1 MDDIVKVLVIMAAF
15 ALPLI
20 RQIKKS
26 KTERSAQK
34 PFVPIPDTEEP
45 EVLKV
50 TRKYQPLHSQPTSQK
65 VEVKKNKTVSQK
77 IETTPSNDPE
87 FTIHSAEEARKA
99 IIWSE
104 ILNRKY

>member
-1 MDDIVKVLVIMAAF
+1 MDDILKVLVIMAFF

-26 KTERSAQK
+26 KTERSAKK
-34 PFVPIPDTEEP
+34 PFVPIPDTEEA
-45 EVLKV
+45 EVLQ
-50 TRKYQPLHSQPTSQK
+50 TPRKHQTFRSQPLPPK
-65 VEVKKNKTVSQK
+65 AEVKKNKTIPPK
-77 IETTPSNDPE
+77 METSPTDDPE
-87 FTIHSAEEARKA
+87 FTIRSAEEARKA

>member
-77 IETTPSNDPE
+77 TS
-87 FTIHSAEEARKA
+87 F
-99 IIWSE
+99 
-104 ILNRKY
+104 

>member
-50 TRKYQPLHSQPTSQK
+50 TRKYQPLHSQSTSQK
-65 VEVKKNKTVSQK
+65 VEVKKEQNSFS
-77 IETTPSNDPE
+77 ENRNDSGQRPGIYYS
-87 FTIHSAEEARKA
+87 FG
-99 IIWSE
+99 
-104 ILNRKY
+104 

>member
-50 TRKYQPLHSQPTSQK
+50 TRKYQPLHSQSTSQK
-65 VEVKKNKTVSQK
+65 VEVKKNKTVSSFCTK
-77 IETTPSNDPE
+77 GENGRGRCTYGAAALRD
-87 FTIHSAEEARKA
+87 
-99 IIWSE
+99 
-104 ILNRKY
+104 Y

>member
-50 TRKYQPLHSQPTSQK
+50 TRKYQPLHSQSTSQK
-65 VEVKKNKTVSQK
+65 VEVKKNKRLRP
-77 IETTPSNDPE
+77 TTRNLPFIRLKKPE
-87 FTIHSAEEARKA
+87 KPLSGPKF
-99 IIWSE
+99 
-104 ILNRKY
+104 

>member
-50 TRKYQPLHSQPTSQK
+50 TRKYQPLHAQQK
-65 VEVKKNKTVSQK
+65 VEVKENKTVSQK
-77 IETTPSNDPE
+77 LETTPANDPE

>member
-77 IETTPSNDPE
+77 IETTPANDPNLLFIRLKKPE
-87 FTIHSAEEARKA
+87 KPLSGPKF
-99 IIWSE
+99 
-104 ILNRKY
+104 

>member
-50 TRKYQPLHSQPTSQK
+50 TRNTNRYTPNPLL
-65 VEVKKNKTVSQK
+65 
-77 IETTPSNDPE
+77 
-87 FTIHSAEEARKA
+87 RK
-99 IIWSE
+99 W
-104 ILNRKY
+104 K

>member
-65 VEVKKNKTVSQK
+65 VEVKKKQPLLTK
-77 IETTPSNDPE
+77 KPTRLRPTTRNLPFIRLKKPE
-87 FTIHSAEEARKA
+87 KPLSGPKF
-99 IIWSE
+99 
-104 ILNRKY
+104 

>member
-1 MDDIVKVLVIMAAF
+1 MDDIVKILVIMAAF

-45 EVLKV
+45 EVLKLP
-50 TRKYQPLHSQPTSQK
+50 Q
-65 VEVKKNKTVSQK
+65 KNK
-77 IETTPSNDPE
+77 P
-87 FTIHSAEEARKA
+87 
-99 IIWSE
+99 
-104 ILNRKY
+104 

>member
-20 RQIKKS
+20 RQIKKN

-34 PFVPIPDTEEP
+34 PFIPIPDTEEP

-50 TRKYQPLHSQPTSQK
+50 TRKYQPLHPQPTSQK
-65 VEVKKNKTVSQK
+65 VEVKNNRKVSQK
-77 IETTPSNDPE
+77 TETTPTNDPE
-87 FTIHSAEEARKA
+87 FTIHSAEDTRKA

>member
-45 EVLKV
+45 HDLNAPPKN
-50 TRKYQPLHSQPTSQK
+50 QPLHPHPTSHN
-65 VEVKKNKTVSQK
+65 V
-77 IETTPSNDPE
+77 
-87 FTIHSAEEARKA
+87 
-99 IIWSE
+99 
-104 ILNRKY
+104 

>member
-1 MDDIVKVLVIMAAF
+1 MAAF

-50 TRKYQPLHSQPTSQK
+50 TRKYQPLHSQSTSQK
-65 VEVKKNKTVSQK
+65 VEQNSFS
-77 IETTPSNDPE
+77 ENRNDSGQRPG
-87 FTIHSAEEARKA
+87 IYHSFG
-99 IIWSE
+99 
-104 ILNRKY
+104 

>member
-45 EVLKV
+45 EVLKSREN
-50 TRKYQPLHSQPTSQK
+50 TNRYTPNPLLRKWK
-65 VEVKKNKTVSQK
+65 
-77 IETTPSNDPE
+77 
-87 FTIHSAEEARKA
+87 
-99 IIWSE
+99 
-104 ILNRKY
+104 

>member
-77 IETTPSNDPE
+77 IETTPVTTRNLPFIRLKKPE
-87 FTIHSAEEARKA
+87 KPLSGPKF
-99 IIWSE
+99 
-104 ILNRKY
+104 

>member
-65 VEVKKNKTVSQK
+65 VEVKKNK
-77 IETTPSNDPE
+77 IETTPANDPE

>member
-65 VEVKKNKTVSQK
+65 
-77 IETTPSNDPE
+77 IETTPANDPE

>member
-20 RQIKKS
+20 RQIKKN

-34 PFVPIPDTEEP
+34 PFIPIPDTEEP

-50 TRKYQPLHSQPTSQK
+50 TRKYQPLHPQPTSQK
-65 VEVKKNKTVSQK
+65 VEVKNNRKVSQK
-77 IETTPSNDPE
+77 TETTPINDPE
-87 FTIHSAEEARKA
+87 FTIHSAEDARKA

>member
-77 IETTPSNDPE
+77 IE

>member
-45 EVLKV
+45 
-50 TRKYQPLHSQPTSQK
+50 LHSQPTSQK

-77 IETTPSNDPE
+77 IETTPANDPE

>member
-1 MDDIVKVLVIMAAF
+1 MDDILKVLVIMAVF

-34 PFVPIPDTEEP
+34 PFVPIPDTEEA
-45 EVLKV
+45 EVLQ
-50 TRKYQPLHSQPTSQK
+50 TPRKHQTFRPQPLPPK
-65 VEVKKNKTVSQK
+65 AEVKKNKTSP
-77 IETTPSNDPE
+77 TDDPE
-87 FTIHSAEEARKA
+87 FTIRSAEEARKA